1 MTVSGMHPGPWDP
14 NRRDTMTSRMLPL
27 CASSLLPFALGFT
40 NCGGALFSDTPA
52 PDMSGDWDITYDDIV
67 SVEIEL
73 GGAAYTAELGVDGG
87 SFTIEHEGEPLTFD
101 LQCEREDVI
110 CPSEV
115 WYPQVLLEQR
125 EAQYPNRVWM
135 PVERQVCDGDELE
148 PAPEECGE
156 GTENPDCEAVCS
168 GEIVT
173 ETVDS
178 FGLISEA
185 GDEFAMVLG
194 AGVASNGVNCAMLG
208 LSVAEGDLVTN
219 QDVAEEATDGA
230 GSELAEE
237 PWTVQQ
243 VTGGVISV
251 GYAGACLWADDVD
264 GDEELEA
271 VAIGAKLV
279 FRTGFEADRAEAE
292 VL

>member
-1 MTVSGMHPGPWDP
+1 MT
-14 NRRDTMTSRMLPL
+14 NRTLAISTL
-27 CASSLLPFALGFT
+27 SLLPLAFGFT
-40 NCGGALFSDTPA
+40 NCGGALFSDSPA
-52 PDMSGDWDITYDDIV
+52 PDMEGAWDITYSDVV

-73 GGAAYTAELGVDGG
+73 GGAAYTAELGVQGG
-87 SFTIEHEGEPLTFD
+87 SFTIEYEGEPLTFD

-115 WYPQVLLEQR
+115 WFPQVQLEQR
-125 EAQYPNRVWM
+125 DEEYPNRVWM
-135 PVERQVCDGDELE
+135 PVERQVCDGEEVE

-156 GTENPDCEAVCS
+156 GTENPDCDAVCD

-173 ETVDS
+173 ETVDA

-194 AGVASNGVNCAMLG
+194 AGVATNGVNCAMLG

-219 QDVAEEATDGA
+219 HTVDETDEAADAEANA
-230 GSELAEE
+230 AAQKELWTAE
-237 PWTVQQ
+237 Q
-243 VTGGVISV
+243 VTDGVISV

-264 GDEELEA
+264 GDEDLEA
-271 VAIGAKLV
+271 VAIGAKLI
-279 FRTGFEADRAEAE
+279 FRTGFEANRTEGGIF
-292 VL
+292 